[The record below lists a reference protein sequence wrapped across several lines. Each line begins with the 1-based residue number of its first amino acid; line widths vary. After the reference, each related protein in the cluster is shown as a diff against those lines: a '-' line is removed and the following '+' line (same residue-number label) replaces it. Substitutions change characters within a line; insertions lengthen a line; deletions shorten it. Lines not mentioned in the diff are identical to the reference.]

1 MLRKSFSSKQTS
13 KARDEGI
20 RIGICRLTRAADK
33 LTEAMES
40 KILAS
45 NPLNLFLTKDMT
57 SAEIFRIH
65 QSQQS
70 SQFKRKGERRGKN
83 KSTYK
88 WTPIASI
95 ILFIPPMSIPA
106 NNNPNRT
113 SHHRYSVN
121 QSRPGPGQT
130 RTKEPSRS
138 SRLGLLYVHCARAFT
153 PLNTQRHGARFHGV
167 GMYEPVQAG
176 QRRRTWCPDR
186 ERERER
192 GGRPPPKWVTY
203 LYPLCVRWTPPLT
216 AVPWIFCAPWHS
228 PRFHVGNVFFL
239 SFSPGFCYGPRLRII
254 RRVAGLRDWA
264 GHGDGFSINGGCG
277 LRMGM
282 LFKSNR
288 CWTQDGVRVE
298 YVCTFD
304 KNIKKRGY
312 LY

>member
-1 MLRKSFSSKQTS
+1 
-13 KARDEGI
+13 
-20 RIGICRLTRAADK
+20 
-33 LTEAMES
+33 
-40 KILAS
+40 
-45 NPLNLFLTKDMT
+45 MT

-192 GGRPPPKWVTY
+192 EAVDHPQNGLPTFTHFVYDEPRLWQRFRGSFVPPGTALGFTLETSFSSLSPQDFASNYKARGRLTWLGRTWWWVFYKWG
-203 LYPLCVRWTPPLT
+203 L
-216 AVPWIFCAPWHS
+216 WITD
-228 PRFHVGNVFFL
+228 GNV
-239 SFSPGFCYGPRLRII
+239 
-254 RRVAGLRDWA
+254 V
-264 GHGDGFSINGGCG
+264 
-277 LRMGM
+277 
-282 LFKSNR
+282 
-288 CWTQDGVRVE
+288 
-298 YVCTFD
+298 
-304 KNIKKRGY
+304 
-312 LY
+312 